1 MLEVMMMQAARYA
14 TCLNE
19 RDIEGAEEAATSIF
33 PLWLSLKSG
42 VTVIDTT
49 TGEVGPMRETF
60 SLDVIDHVNDSLGG
74 IPAAVD
80 VRLALRR
87 ESGDQPQTR

>member
-1 MLEVMMMQAARYA
+1 M
-14 TCLNE
+14 CLNE
-19 RDIEGAEEAATSIF
+19 RDIEGAMEAATSIF
-33 PLWLSLKSG
+33 PLWISLKSG

-87 ESGDQPQTR
+87 ESEDR